1 MEENKQSLQYVRNY
15 MTASFFRVLKG
26 KREQEDFLINNEI
39 GGAAMD
45 ELEYLIYE
53 LYLLSMSTK
62 DKILKNCY
70 QEISRLGVP
79 KKYWIT
85 SMNLDEE

>member
-1 MEENKQSLQYVRNY
+1 MN
-15 MTASFFRVLKG
+15 
-26 KREQEDFLINNEI
+26 
-39 GGAAMD
+39 
-45 ELEYLIYE
+45 ELEYLFYE
-53 LYLLSMSTK
+53 LYLLNMSTK

-85 SMNLDEE
+85 SMNIDEG